1 MFRRTSLLASCACA
15 ALLMS
20 SAAAYAQNS
29 PNQSYQNQVPAAAAQ
44 AGGPDRSESTQVQEV
59 VVTGSRIAKPNLD
72 QATPVSTL
80 SPQQIEDAGT
90 ANLGDI
96 IQQLPEVG
104 TEFGVRGNSNNF
116 GSSAGVSAIDLHN
129 LGVSRTLVLVDGQR
143 HVAGDIGSDA
153 VDVNSIPAALV
164 DHVEVITGGA
174 SAIYG
179 SDAVSGVVNI
189 LLKKNFE
196 GMDIKAQGGEF
207 DAGFGSKYSAS
218 GTFGHNFDGGRA
230 NVTFSAFWNH
240 EEGISAH
247 DLPYNHNYGNITN
260 PNDLSGPLDPTF
272 YSSPAAIIGDHIPDN
287 LVVPNSGSEFVTR
300 NGSLFSANTGL
311 PLAIFNSAS
320 VALSPP
326 PRSGYNSFAF
336 GQLNTCPTGECY
348 FPETYTQVSSPVDTH
363 GFEITGHYD
372 ITPHLHA
379 SLDAKGVETIVQNII
394 QPDFSF
400 GSNAIAPDNAFLTPS
415 AQTVVNNTYAA
426 GDTPVYGAFLNNNR
440 SQNINRQTYRI
451 VAQLGGDFD
460 VKLADVKWDG
470 ALNYGKT
477 ESRFN
482 QDGIE
487 IVNNFSAALDSVNN
501 PTTGQAACRVN
512 VPSAQPAA
520 YTAPALANPAACVP
534 FNPFGGQQ
542 TSAMENYSFGR
553 FGFRDYLDQEDANL
567 NFTADTGRF
576 LKLPGGPV
584 SFAAGGEYRI
594 ERTHEVNDQAL
605 LNGSTDDL
613 AANSAGSFNV
623 YEGYVE
629 VNLPFI
635 RHMGPL
641 LDEVSVDLAY
651 RAAHYSTV
659 GEADADKIEAV
670 YAPVHWVRFR
680 GTFSEAVRAPDITE
694 AYSPQQQ
701 TYFNVTDP
709 CSVENINS
717 NINYAKNCAAGGIP
731 AGFVANTNA
740 SIVGQTSG
748 NPNLGAEKS
757 ISYTGG
763 IVIQPPFMPRLAITG
778 DYYSILI
785 KDAITD
791 VAAQDIINNC
801 YNNSAGLSSQYC
813 SLFTRNNFG
822 NINFVETT
830 FVNASKLYTK
840 GVELQFDYQIG
851 VESLTQRWKY
861 SSWLDGRLGFNLD
874 LNYVLR
880 LRNFPF
886 QNNPGQYNV
895 YEGAITTAEGDVP
908 NLRGLGNVTYNQG
921 PVHLDY
927 QVRYLGRAAR
937 FDRDPTQADF
947 VESTDQ
953 PYAGAKFFHNATLRY
968 DLPSKILKGGQ
979 VYVGCN
985 DIFGETPPLG
995 LVQGSDTDQGY
1006 DFGRYIFGGIR
1017 IRR

>member
-1 MFRRTSLLASCACA
+1 MKGRSALLAGV
-15 ALLMS
+15 
-20 SAAAYAQNS
+20 SAVAVFVGGAGWAEAQTTQS
-29 PNQSYQNQVPAAAAQ
+29 PGPIATSR
-44 AGGPDRSESTQVQEV
+44 GGDPDRSQSTQVQEV

-72 QATPVSTL
+72 QPTPISTL
-80 SPQQIEDAGT
+80 SPMQIEDAGT

-153 VDVNSIPAALV
+153 VDTNSIPAALV

-189 LLKKNFE
+189 ILKKNFE
-196 GMDIKAQGGEF
+196 GMDIQAQGGEY
-207 DAGFGSKYSAS
+207 DAGFGSRYSAS

-247 DLPYNHNYGNITN
+247 DLPYDRNYGTITN

-272 YSSPAAIIGDHIPDN
+272 YSSPAAIIGDHIPDK
-287 LVVPNSGSEFVTR
+287 LTVPNVGSDYVTR
-300 NGSLFSANTGL
+300 NGTLFSAMTGL
-311 PLAIFNSAS
+311 PITLFNSNGTPAG
-320 VALSPP
+320 VPT
-326 PRSGYNSFAF
+326 RSGYNSFAF
-336 GQLNTCPTGECY
+336 AQLNNCPTGECY
-348 FPETYTQVSSPVDTH
+348 FPETYTQVSSPIETH

-372 ITPHLHA
+372 ITPHLRA
-379 SLDAKGVETIVQNII
+379 SLDAKGLETIVQNVI

-400 GSNAIAPDNAFLTPS
+400 GAAAIAPDNAFLTP
-415 AQTVVNNTYAA
+415 AAAALVNATYAA
-426 GDTPVYGAFLNNNR
+426 GDEPLYGAFLNDNR

-451 VAQLGGDFD
+451 VGQLSGDFD
-460 VKLADVKWDG
+460 VRLADVKWDG

-482 QDGIE
+482 QNGIE
-487 IVNNFSAALDSVNN
+487 IVNNFAAALDSVID
-501 PTTGQAACRVN
+501 PATGQAVCRT
-512 VPSAQPAA
+512 PPAGGG
-520 YTAPALANPAACVP
+520 ACVP

-542 TSAMENYSFGR
+542 SAAMQNYSFGR

-567 NFTADTGRF
+567 NATADTGRF
-576 LKLPGGPV
+576 FKLPGGPV
-584 SFAAGGEYRI
+584 SLAAGGEYRI
-594 ERTHEVNDQAL
+594 ERTHERNDEAL
-605 LNGSTDDL
+605 LNGSTDYL

-629 VNLPFI
+629 LNLPFV

-641 LDEVSVDLAY
+641 LDEISVDLAY

-659 GEADADKIEAV
+659 GEADADKIEAI
-670 YAPVHWVRFR
+670 YAPVSWIKFR

-694 AYSPQQQ
+694 AYSPTQS

-709 CSVENINS
+709 CSAENISTNL
-717 NINYAKNCAAGGIP
+717 NYARNCAAAGVP
-731 AGFVANTNA
+731 ANFVANTNA

-757 ISYTGG
+757 LSYTGG
-763 IVIQPPFMPRLAITG
+763 IVFQPPIIPHLSITG

-785 KDAITD
+785 KDAITN
-791 VAAQDIINNC
+791 VAAQDIIDNC

-813 SLFTRNNFG
+813 SLFTRNSAN
-822 NINFVETT
+822 NINFVQTT
-830 FVNASKLYTK
+830 YVNAAKLYTK

-851 VESLTQRWKY
+851 VAGLTQRWKY
-861 SSWLDGRLGFNLD
+861 SSWLDGLLGLNLD

-886 QNNPGQYNV
+886 QTNPGQYNV

-908 NLRGLGNVTYNQG
+908 NLRGLGNITYRQG

-927 QVRYLGRAAR
+927 QIRYLGRAAR
-937 FDRDPTQADF
+937 FNRDPTQADF

-953 PYAGAKFFHNATLRY
+953 PYAGAKFFHNVTVRY
-968 DLPSKILKGGQ
+968 DLPGSFLRGAQ

-985 DIFGETPPLG
+985 DLYGEKPPLG

-1006 DFGRYIFGGIR
+1006 DLGRYIFGGIR